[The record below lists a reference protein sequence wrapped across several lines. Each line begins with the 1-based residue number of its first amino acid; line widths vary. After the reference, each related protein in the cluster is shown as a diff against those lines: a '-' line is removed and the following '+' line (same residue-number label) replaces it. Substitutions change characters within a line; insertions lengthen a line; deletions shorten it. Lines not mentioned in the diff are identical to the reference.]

1 MDDAKFEIV
10 AEAFVRFGLLF
21 KIVHAHYACQY
32 ELESPVMTAEILF
45 WATGTGQFASS
56 FYYKGKHACASM
68 PTADILS
75 HFYHGAQETKMP
87 V

>member
-10 AEAFVRFGLLF
+10 AEAFVWFGLLF

-45 WATGTGQFASS
+45 WATGTG
-56 FYYKGKHACASM
+56 
-68 PTADILS
+68 
-75 HFYHGAQETKMP
+75 
-87 V
+87 